1 MDLDSRGSQDG
12 RVRIEVRCPALVERE
27 GVLDGLVTRL
37 EAAGDQG
44 GQFVVVLGEA
54 GVGKTRLV
62 TEAAKVA
69 AGCGAALLWGGCPE
83 QNLPVPYLPFVEAL
97 SSAFPTTKLR
107 VLAGALG
114 SLRVDLGR
122 LLPQVADDTV
132 APEIDPAQAK
142 PRLFEAV
149 ACLLEGLA
157 ERSAVML
164 VLEDLHWADSATC
177 ALLDYLWRRLR
188 AIPVLLVGTIRSDE
202 LTRTHPLRPLL
213 QSWRRSGTVA
223 FVDLEPLSPGGV
235 DEVLSVIL
243 AQEAPAELVAM
254 LHERTGG
261 NPFLIEELL
270 REAIERG
277 DIYRTSSGWG
287 QRRELADFRV
297 PESLAASITERV
309 DALGESAA
317 TVLRAAS
324 ALAGPADAEVVSV
337 LAAAPAAAVEA
348 ALRRARDHHLL
359 EIDRQDRYRFRHHL
373 VKEAVYNELPLPDR
387 LRLHRSAA
395 EWIAARPER
404 SPGEL
409 AHHLL
414 AAGQGRAAVPVALE
428 AADAA
433 IERGAFREAAGLLER
448 VAVHAAEGAERA
460 QVLCRLGEALHF
472 DGSVGRA
479 EPILREGIE
488 GIGGSVPAAEAARY
502 RLSLGMNYAMQSKHE
517 QSRLCFEGVLLALAA
532 QPPSAEEAMAHAR
545 LAMLAAHDYDSVAA
559 AAEGSRAI
567 EIAKVAG
574 ASRALV
580 LARNFLGYAHIT
592 EGRVT
597 EGLNELDSAADD
609 AVQADLE
616 HDAFVIL
623 SSAALV
629 RCTYLGAR
637 RVREDSVP
645 RLEALAKTAAMRT
658 RVLAIKRNIAW
669 FLGELPVAEG
679 YALAERRVAH
689 SLGLEIQRADAQWD
703 LASLLVEMGRLEEAR
718 PLLSEPDYEENAHLL
733 LDREAT
739 LCRYHLAVGD
749 LASAGRVAELATYRL
764 ESFPYAKP
772 SAAEVLVEALVADG
786 QLERAA
792 GFLEGT
798 EGLMAADPAVRVSA
812 ARVVIARD
820 ATRSAVEALRSAAA
834 EYQAAGYR
842 VDEARARAVLASA
855 LCATGDRN
863 AAADELTAAAN
874 LAHACCAVTVSN
886 QVADLASRLGLISGS
901 VAGSP
906 GGALARVRRVVV
918 SDESTGPHLSD
929 REKEVLILLAEGR
942 TDREI
947 ADALIISITTVRS
960 HLDRIRDRTGCRR
973 RADLTRLAI
982 EHGLATAPM
991 SQ

>member
-1 MDLDSRGSQDG
+1 
-12 RVRIEVRCPALVERE
+12 VRIEVRCPALVERE
-27 GVLDGLVTRL
+27 GVLEGLVTRL

-54 GVGKTRLV
+54 GVGKTRLM

-69 AGCGAALLWGGCPE
+69 AGRGAALLWGGCPE
-83 QNLPVPYLPFVEAL
+83 QELSVPYLPFVEAL
-97 SSAFPTTKLR
+97 SSAFPTTELR
-107 VLAGALG
+107 ELAGTLG
-114 SLRVDLGR
+114 FLRVDLSR
-122 LLPQVADDTV
+122 LLPQVADSTV
-132 APEIDPAQAK
+132 APEIDTAQAK
-142 PRLFEAV
+142 PRVFEAV
-149 ACLLEGLA
+149 ACLLERLA

-223 FVDLEPLSPGGV
+223 VVDLEPLSPDGV

-243 AQEAPAELVAM
+243 AQDAPAELVAM

-277 DIYRTSSGWG
+277 DIYRSSSGWR
-287 QRRELADFRV
+287 QRKELADFRV
-297 PESLAASITERV
+297 PESLATSIAERV
-309 DALGESAA
+309 DALGEPAA

-359 EIDRQDRYRFRHHL
+359 EVDRQDRYRFRHHL
-373 VKEAVYNELPLPDR
+373 VKEAVYNELPMPDR

-395 EWIAARPER
+395 EWIATRPER

-414 AAGQGRAAVPVALE
+414 AAGQGGAAVPVALE
-428 AADAA
+428 AADVA

-460 QVLCRLGEALHF
+460 QLLCRLGEALHF
-472 DGSVGRA
+472 DGSVRRA

-502 RLSLGMNYAMQSKHE
+502 RLSLGMNYTMQNKHE
-517 QSRLCFEGVLLALAA
+517 QARLCFKGVLSALAA
-532 QPPSAEEAMAHAR
+532 QPPSAEEAMAHTR
-545 LAMLAAHDYDSVAA
+545 LAMLAAQDYDSATA

-567 EIAKVAG
+567 EIAKEAG
-574 ASRALV
+574 GSRALV

-597 EGLNELDSAADD
+597 EGLNELDSAADE
-609 AVQADLE
+609 AVRAGLE
-616 HDAFVIL
+616 HDAFLVL
-623 SSAALV
+623 CSAAAA

-637 RVREDSVP
+637 RLREDTVP
-645 RLEALAKTAAMRT
+645 RLEALAKTAAMRA
-658 RVLAIKRNIAW
+658 RVLAIKRYVAW
-669 FLGELPVAEG
+669 DLGNLPLAEG
-679 YALAERRVAH
+679 YALAQRRVAQ
-689 SLGLEIQRADAQWD
+689 SLGLEYQRADAQWD
-703 LASLLVEMGRLEEAR
+703 LALLLVEMGRLEEAR
-718 PLLSEPDYEENAHLL
+718 PLLSEPDYEENAQSL

-739 LCRYHLAVGD
+739 LCRYHLAVSD
-749 LASAGRVAELATYRL
+749 LASAGRVADLATRRL
-764 ESFPYAKP
+764 RSFPHAKP
-772 SAAEVLVEALVADG
+772 READTLVEALVADG

-792 GFLEGT
+792 TFLEGT
-798 EGLMAADPAVRVSA
+798 EGFMAAHPAVRVSA
-812 ARVVIARD
+812 SRVMIARH
-820 ATRSAVEALRSAAA
+820 ATTTSVVEALRSAAA

-842 VDEARARAVLASA
+842 LDEARARTLLASA

-863 AAADELTAAAN
+863 AAADELAAADN
-874 LAHACCAVTVSN
+874 LARACRGVTVSN

-901 VAGSP
+901 VAGAP
-906 GGALARVRRVVV
+906 GGALANLRRVVG

-929 REKEVLILLAEGR
+929 REKEVLMLLAEGR

-947 ADALIISITTVRS
+947 ADTLFISITTVRS

-982 EHGLATAPM
+982 EHGLAPAPI